1 MALGIDGFED
11 FLIEDEHTI
20 CLQPATSPVWDTAWV
35 VVALREAGLDNTQ
48 AALIKA
54 AKWLLSKEIRLAGD
68 WQVLN
73 PGIEPGGWSFE
84 FVNDWYPDLDDTA
97 LVPRA
102 LLRVGLKG
110 EAVVARSQAIRRAI
124 DWTLGMQSSN
134 GGWGAFDKDNNKQ
147 ALAHVPFADFMSPL
161 DPTCAD
167 VTAHALEFLAEV
179 SQGDEAKRRGIQY
192 LKRTQEKD
200 GAWYGRWGV
209 NYIYGTGLAL
219 ASLAAVGEQMDQPF
233 VRKAVDW
240 LVSRQ
245 NPDGGWGETCMTYID
260 PSLRGQGPSTASQ
273 TAWALTGLLAAGESL
288 HPATEKA
295 VEYLLDTQQPEG
307 DWEEPYFTGTG
318 FPRVFYLR
326 YDLYRVYFP
335 LIALAHYYRAVDD
348 HDQ

>member
-1 MALGIDGFED
+1 
-11 FLIEDEHTI
+11 
-20 CLQPATSPVWDTAWV
+20 
-35 VVALREAGLDNTQ
+35 
-48 AALIKA
+48 
-54 AKWLLSKEIRLAGD
+54 
-68 WQVLN
+68 
-73 PGIEPGGWSFE
+73 
-84 FVNDWYPDLDDTA
+84 
-97 LVPRA
+97 
-102 LLRVGLKG
+102 
-110 EAVVARSQAIRRAI
+110 
-124 DWTLGMQSSN
+124 
-134 GGWGAFDKDNNKQ
+134 
-147 ALAHVPFADFMSPL
+147 
-161 DPTCAD
+161 
-167 VTAHALEFLAEV
+167 V